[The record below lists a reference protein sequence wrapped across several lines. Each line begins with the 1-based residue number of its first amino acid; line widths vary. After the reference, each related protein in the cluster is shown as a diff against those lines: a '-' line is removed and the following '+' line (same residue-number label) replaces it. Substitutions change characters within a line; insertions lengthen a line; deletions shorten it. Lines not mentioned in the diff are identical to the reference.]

1 MGYRDRS
8 TNEKSGTC
16 DYCVVEVRLRKKGAD
31 PGAKED
37 LRLLTV
43 DSHWD
48 TLRFVQEN
56 MEQFVG
62 NIVKMKRSESHAAER
77 VNENAALFE
86 RKLKPLISSLAAANR
101 EGVMD
106 KMSASLKKALLIM
119 VMERYKSDRDTACRV
134 LGISREK
141 LESEL
146 QLCGVSR

>member
-8 TNEKSGTC
+8 SNEKSGTY
-16 DYCVVEVRLRKKGAD
+16 DYCVVEVRLKKKGAAA
-31 PGAKED
+31 GTKED

-62 NIVKMKRSESHAAER
+62 NIVKMKRMEAHTAEH
-77 VNENAALFE
+77 VNEHAALFE
-86 RKLKPLISSLAAANR
+86 RKLEPLMSSLAAANR

-119 VMERYKSDRDTACRV
+119 VMERYQSDRDTACRV

-141 LESEL
+141 LDSEL

>member
-8 TNEKSGTC
+8 TNEKSGTS
-16 DYCVVEVRLRKKGAD
+16 DYCVVEVRLRKKGSA
-31 PGAKED
+31 PGTNED

-48 TLRFVQEN
+48 TLRYVQDN

-62 NIVKMKRSESHAAER
+62 NLVKLKRMEARTAHS
-77 VNENAALFE
+77 VNENAAMFE
-86 RKLKPLISSLAAANR
+86 KKLEPLMSSLAASNK

-119 VMERYKSDRDTACRV
+119 VMERYKSDRETACRV

-146 QLCGVSR
+146 RLCGVTR